1 MKVISKGKG
10 SNYEFQEIFLF
21 IFAYNIY
28 SILFIILRDISEY
41 PGKVMFSEALF
52 LEGERNSK
60 PKVADNSKPGDIYET
75 RIVEFKTED
84 IG

>member
-1 MKVISKGKG
+1 
-10 SNYEFQEIFLF
+10 
-21 IFAYNIY
+21 
-28 SILFIILRDISEY
+28 
-41 PGKVMFSEALF
+41 MFSEALF
-52 LEGERNSK
+52 LGGEHNSK

>member
-1 MKVISKGKG
+1 MSFKRFF
-10 SNYEFQEIFLF
+10 YTFL
-21 IFAYNIY
+21 YTIY

-52 LEGERNSK
+52 LGGEHNSK

-84 IG
+84 TG